1 MTDTAPDSAPDTAP
15 RLLLCDCTDTMRL
28 DAKAIARGSGLA
40 CDQVHTHLCRAQAA
54 VAISALKS
62 GEQVIIACGQ
72 EAPAFMELAAEL
84 AEESEAADRLLCVD
98 IRDRAGWSDDK
109 TTAPK
114 IAALIADARLM
125 PPGLPLMD
133 IESEGICLLYGS
145 GDMAVEAAAR
155 LAATLSVTCMLT
167 DPVEVSPPA
176 DAEIDIVTGRIRAAT
191 GALGQFSLE
200 IDSFAELAPAGRG
213 ARQFGDRRDGTKSDC
228 DIIVDL
234 SGGQPLFPAHHKRD
248 GYLRADPG
256 DPLAVARVL
265 FDAAQLT
272 GTFEKPLHIRFDES
286 LCAHSRAGRS
296 GCNRCLDVCPTGAIL
311 PDGDTVRI
319 DPNICAGC
327 GACHA
332 VCPSGAAASD
342 DPPVTHLF
350 RRMRAMAEAYA
361 QAGGMSPRLLIH
373 DDHGAEMIRLA
384 ARHGRG
390 LPGDVIPLEIP
401 SLSTFGHAEQV
412 SALALGYAGVD
423 IFAGPRTE
431 RPAIEA
437 QIALA
442 AAIASGTGV
451 AGERIRLIDPAD
463 PDTLSDLLYGKAPAA
478 HAVQPILPLGGR
490 RDAVRLAARA
500 LAGDAPPEA
509 PLPLPA
515 GAPYGAVIVNTDACT
530 LCLACAG
537 LCPTGALLDN
547 PDSPELSF
555 REEACLQCGI
565 CVDTCPES
573 AITLVPQLDL
583 ADSALSGRILHEEE
597 PFACIECGKLFG
609 VKSTIDRITEKLAG
623 IHPMFTGSDNARL
636 IQMCD
641 DCRIRAQ
648 AHSEG
653 QPFFVRERTPPRTT
667 EDYLKERDDGEGEG
681 EGEGEA

>member
-1 MTDTAPDSAPDTAP
+1 MPDTAP
-15 RLLLCDCTDTMRL
+15 RLLLCDCTGTMRL
-28 DAKAIARGSGLA
+28 DANAIAKGSGLT

-54 VAISALKS
+54 VAASALKS
-62 GEQVIIACGQ
+62 GEKVIIACGQ
-72 EAPAFMELAAEL
+72 EAPAFMELADEL
-84 AEESEAADRLLCVD
+84 EAADNLLCVD
-98 IRDRAGWSDDK
+98 IRDRAGWSDTK
-109 TTAPK
+109 SAAPK
-114 IAALIADARLM
+114 IAALIADARLT

-133 IESEGICLLYGS
+133 VESEGICLLYGS
-145 GDMAVEAAAR
+145 GGSSDMAVEAAAR
-155 LAATLSVTCMLT
+155 LAASLSVTCMLT
-167 DPVEVSPPA
+167 DPVEVTPPA
-176 DAEIDIVTGRIRAAT
+176 EGDIDIVTGRIRNAA

-200 IDSFAELAPAGRG
+200 IDGFAELAPAGRG

-228 DIIVDL
+228 DVIVDL
-234 SGGQPLFPAHHKRD
+234 SGDQPLFPAHHKRD

-256 DPLAVARVL
+256 DPLAVERVL
-265 FDAAQLT
+265 FDAAQLV
-272 GTFEKPLHIRFDES
+272 GTFEKPLHIRFDEA
-286 LCAHSRAGRS
+286 LCAHSRASRS

-327 GACHA
+327 GACHS
-332 VCPSGAAASD
+332 VCPSGAASSD
-342 DPPVTHLF
+342 DQPVTHLF
-350 RRMRAMAEAYA
+350 RRMRAMAEAYTL
-361 QAGGMSPRLLIH
+361 AGGNSPRLLVH

-384 ARHGRG
+384 ARFGRG
-390 LPGDVIPLEIP
+390 LPGDMIPMEIP
-401 SLSTFGHAEQV
+401 ALSTFGHAEQLT
-412 SALALGYAGVD
+412 ALALGYATVD
-423 IFAGPRTE
+423 ILANPRTE

-437 QIALA
+437 QIDLA

-451 AGERIRLIDPAD
+451 ADQRIRLIDPTD
-463 PDTLSDLLYGKAPAA
+463 PDALSELLYAKSPDL
-478 HAVQPILPLGGR
+478 HPVQPILPLGGR

-500 LAGDAPPEA
+500 LAGDTLPAA
-509 PLPLPA
+509 PLPLPG
-515 GAPYGAVIVNTDACT
+515 GAPYGAVVVDTDACT

-583 ADSALSGRILHEEE
+583 ADSALSGRVLHEEE
-597 PFACIECGKLFG
+597 PFACIECGTLFG

-623 IHPMFTGSDNARL
+623 KHSMFTNSDNARL

-653 QPFFVRERTPPRTT
+653 QPFYVRERTRPRTT
-667 EDYLKERDDGEGEG
+667 EDYLKERDTDDGEN
-681 EGEGEA
+681 

>member
-1 MTDTAPDSAPDTAP
+1 MSESAP
-15 RLLLCDCTDTMRL
+15 RLLLCDCTGTMRP
-28 DAKAIARGSGLA
+28 DAGTIAKGTGLT

-54 VAISALKS
+54 VAASALKS
-62 GEQVIIACGQ
+62 GDQVIIACGQ
-72 EAPAFMELAAEL
+72 EAPAFLEL
-84 AEESEAADRLLCVD
+84 AEEMEAADRLLCVD
-98 IRDRAGWSDDK
+98 IRDRAGWSDDD
-109 TTAPK
+109 TPAPK
-114 IAALIADARLM
+114 MAALIADARLA

-133 IESEGICLLYGS
+133 IESEGLCLLYGT
-145 GDMAVEAAAR
+145 GDMAVDAAAR
-155 LAATLSVTCMLT
+155 LAPALSVTCMLT
-167 DPVEVSPPA
+167 SPAEAIVPA
-176 DAEIDIVTGRIRAAT
+176 DAGMDIVTGRIRTAT
-191 GALGQFSLE
+191 GALGQFALE
-200 IDSFAELAPAGRG
+200 IDAFAELAPAGRG
-213 ARQFGDRRDGTKSDC
+213 PRRFAEPRDGAKSDC

-256 DPLAVARVL
+256 DPLAVERVL

-272 GTFEKPLHIRFDES
+272 GTFEKPLHIRFEEA
-286 LCAHSRAGRS
+286 LCAHSRAGRT
-296 GCNRCLDVCPTGAIL
+296 GCTRCLDVCPTSAIM

-342 DPPVTHLF
+342 DPPVAHLF
-350 RRMRAMAEAYA
+350 RRVRIMADAYA
-361 QAGGMSPRLLIH
+361 QAGGKSPRLLVH

-412 SALALGYAGVD
+412 TALALGYAGID
-423 IFAGPRTE
+423 ILAGPRTE
-431 RPAIEA
+431 HPAIEA

-463 PDTLSDLLYGKAPAA
+463 PDTLSGILYIDPPAA
-478 HAVQPILPLGGR
+478 HPVQPILPLGGR

-500 LAGDAPPEA
+500 LAGDTPPDA

-515 GAPYGAVIVNTDACT
+515 GAPFGAVLVDTDACT

-565 CVDTCPES
+565 CVDTCPED

-583 ADSALSGRILHEEE
+583 ADSALSGRVLNEEE
-597 PFACIECGKLFG
+597 PFACIECGALFG

-623 IHPMFTGSDNARL
+623 KHSMFTNSDNVRL

-648 AHSEG
+648 THSEG
-653 QPFFVRERTPPRTT
+653 QPFYVRERPRPRTT
-667 EDYLKERDDGEGEG
+667 DDYLKERETGEGED
-681 EGEGEA
+681 